1 MALGCGGENR
11 LLLTD
16 QDEMLELMKTNIRLN
31 KVESR
36 AEALILNWYV
46 LFIIFLPYLSMLLYR
61 RGTVAV
67 AYILDVPG

>member
-46 LFIIFLPYLSMLLYR
+46 LIIIFLPFHAVIPSWYR
-61 RGTVAV
+61 RGS
-67 AYILDVPG
+67 IHS